1 MNTVSLKFPRFATPA
16 APVAVVPPVLSRLAA
31 WIASASVKAAPAPK
45 RVPTRAE
52 EAAPVRELAW
62 RVRLTDP
69 GFSADLY
76 AAAAR
81 HEGLDN
87 L

>member
-1 MNTVSLKFPRFATPA
+1 MNTVSLKFPRFAAPA
-16 APVAVVPPVLSRLAA
+16 APVAAVPPVLSRLAA
-31 WIASASVKAAPAPK
+31 WIAGANPASASK
-45 RVPTRAE
+45 RTLTRAE
-52 EAAPVRELAW
+52 EAAPVREMAW

-69 GFSADLY
+69 GFSTDLY

-81 HEGLDN
+81 HEGLDD

>member
-1 MNTVSLKFPRFATPA
+1 MNTVSLKLPRFAAPA
-16 APVAVVPPVLSRLAA
+16 APLAVVPPVLARLAA
-31 WIASASVKAAPAPK
+31 WIVSPKPAPAPK
-45 RVPTRAE
+45 RALTRAE
-52 EAAPVRELAW
+52 EAASVRELAW

-81 HEGLDN
+81 HEGLGD

>member
-1 MNTVSLKFPRFATPA
+1 MNTITLKFPPLN
-16 APVAVVPPVLSRLAA
+16 APTLPMLSRLYA
-31 WIASASVKAAPAPK
+31 WIGSPTPAPAPK
-45 RVPTRAE
+45 RPLTRAQ

-62 RVRLTDP
+62 RVRATDP

-81 HEGLDN
+81 HEGLDD